1 MLISYA
7 KYIDL
12 MSALD
17 EHCRG
22 TLPKRDIQSI
32 IFKHYMSKYGSF
44 VAENSKGDKKLFAIK
59 MQKNNDIKRRS
70 FIRFMNESK
79 SN

>member
-1 MLISYA
+1 
-7 KYIDL
+7 

-17 EHCRG
+17 EHCKG
-22 TLPKRDIQSI
+22 TLHKREIQSI
-32 IFKHYMSKYGSF
+32 IFKHYMNKYGSF
-44 VAENSKGDKKLFAIK
+44 VVENSKGDKKLFA
-59 MQKNNDIKRRS
+59 KNNDIKRRS

>member
-1 MLISYA
+1 
-7 KYIDL
+7 

-17 EHCRG
+17 EHCKG
-22 TLPKRDIQSI
+22 TLHKRELQSI
-32 IFKHYMSKYGSF
+32 IFKHYMNKYGSF

-59 MQKNNDIKRRS
+59 MQKNKNNDIVRRS